1 MSSPGASQ
9 GPSGRVSVVIP
20 AYRSA
25 ATIGRAI
32 RSVLEQTHPATEII
46 VVDDGSPDDQAALV
60 NQAYGGR
67 VTLVRK
73 PNGGAASARN
83 SGMDWAT
90 GDYIAFLDADDY
102 WEADKLAL
110 QLGAFDRYPKLGLIA
125 GAFFEE
131 TPGGARG
138 DMPVCAGPPSWYDHV
153 LRHEG
158 SKAFRLATMIWTS
171 TVLLRRAA
179 LEGERF
185 LPGLEPAEDR
195 DLWVRVVSRHPAYL
209 TAQPVA
215 TAVLLEGSISRSSFA
230 NDKAQMLRVVER
242 HRQLL
247 GPMGTRVWRSH
258 TLYRWAAVDPTP
270 RTALPRLL
278 HSLALWPL
286 PYTGL
291 ADCARLGRLKRL
303 LVLLGDVAG
312 LRRGKGSTQGRS
324 L

>member
-1 MSSPGASQ
+1 MSTPGASQ
-9 GPSGRVSVVIP
+9 GLSGRVSVVIP

-32 RSVLEQTHPATEII
+32 DSVLAQTHPATEII

-60 NQAYGGR
+60 ERTYGGR

-83 SGMDWAT
+83 AGIDRAT

-102 WEADKLAL
+102 WEAGKLAL
-110 QLGAFDRYPKLGLIA
+110 QLAQFDQHPELGLVA
-125 GAFFEE
+125 GAFLEE
-131 TPGGARG
+131 TPGRAR
-138 DMPVCAGPPSWYDHV
+138 DDKPARPGPRSWYDQV
-153 LRHEG
+153 LRHGG

-171 TVLLRRAA
+171 TVLLNRTA

-185 LPGLEPAEDR
+185 LQGLETGEDR
-195 DLWVRVVSRHPAYL
+195 DLWVRVVSRHPVYL
-209 TAQPVA
+209 LARPVA
-215 TAVLLEGSISRSSFA
+215 TAVLLEGSTSRSNLA
-230 NDKAQMLRVVER
+230 NDKANMLRVVER

-247 GPMGTRVWRSH
+247 GPIGTRLWRSH
-258 TLYRWAAVDPTP
+258 TLYRWAAVDPAP

-291 ADCARLGRLKRL
+291 ADCPSLGRLKRL
-303 LVLLGDVAG
+303 VILLGALAG
-312 LRRGKGSTQGRS
+312 LRPGRDSTQGWPP
-324 L
+324 